1 MIYGYIRVSTR
12 EQNEDRQVRAMQ
24 EYGVPA
30 DCVYLDKQSGKD
42 FERPAYKK
50 LLRKLKPSDTVVISS
65 IDRLGRNYNE
75 LLDQW
80 RKITKEKGANIV
92 VLDMPLLDTRN
103 REDTTKTLIADLVL
117 QIFSY
122 VAQKERENI
131 KRRQAEGIAAAKK
144 RGVKFGRKP
153 ILKPDN
159 FPEVIKEWQ
168 EGKLSGRK
176 AAKKLDVSHTT
187 FRRWATNVNPFGTKS
202 TECGTPNF
210 YCQI

>member
-24 EYGVPA
+24 EYGVPV
-30 DCVYLDKQSGKD
+30 DFVYLDKQSGKD

-50 LLRKLKPSDTVVISS
+50 LLRKLKQNDTVVISS

-75 LLDQW
+75 LLEQW
-80 RKITKEKGANIV
+80 RKITKEKSANIV

-103 REDTTKTLIADLVL
+103 REDTTKILIADLVL

-153 ILKPDN
+153 IPKPDN
-159 FPEVIKEWQ
+159 FPEVLKEWH
-168 EGKLSGRK
+168 EGKVSGRK
-176 AAKKLDVSHTT
+176 AAKKLGVSHTT
-187 FRRWATNVNPFGTKS
+187 FHRWIKDSKEVGT
-202 TECGTPNF
+202 
-210 YCQI
+210 

>member
-1 MIYGYIRVSTR
+1 MIYGYIRVSTK

-50 LLRKLKPSDTVVISS
+50 LLRKLKPDDTVVISS
-65 IDRLGRNYNE
+65 IDRLGRNYEE
-75 LLDQW
+75 LLEQW
-80 RKITKEKGANIV
+80 RLITKDKQANIV
-92 VLDMPLLDTRN
+92 VLDMPLLDTRSCK
-103 REDTTKTLIADLVL
+103 DTTRTLIADLVL

-131 KRRQAEGIAAAKK
+131 KRRQAEGIEAAKK

-153 ILKPDN
+153 VQKPDD
-159 FPEVIKEWQ
+159 FPEVLKDWQ
-168 EGKLSGRK
+168 EGKVSGRK
-176 AAKKLDVSHTT
+176 AAKKIGVSHTT
-187 FRRWATNVNPFGTKS
+187 FYRWTEKFQPSGT
-202 TECGTPNF
+202 
-210 YCQI
+210 

>member
-1 MIYGYIRVSTR
+1 
-12 EQNEDRQVRAMQ
+12 MQ
-24 EYGVPA
+24 EYGVPV

-50 LLRKLKPSDTVVISS
+50 LLRKLKAGDTVVIAS

-75 LLDQW
+75 LLEQW

-176 AAKKLDVSHTT
+176 AAKKLGVSHTT
-187 FRRWATNVNPFGTKS
+187 FHRWIKDSKEVGT
-202 TECGTPNF
+202 
-210 YCQI
+210 

>member
-24 EYGVPA
+24 EYGVPV
-30 DCVYLDKQSGKD
+30 DCVCLDKQSGKD

-50 LLRKLKPSDTVVISS
+50 LLRKLKAGDTVVISS

-75 LLDQW
+75 LLEQW
-80 RKITKEKGANIV
+80 RKITKEKGSNIV

-103 REDTTKTLIADLVL
+103 REDTTKILIADLVL

-153 ILKPDN
+153 IPKPDN
-159 FPEVIKEWQ
+159 FPEVLRQWQ
-168 EGKLSGRK
+168 EGKVSGRK
-176 AAKKLDVSHTT
+176 AAKKLGVSHTT
-187 FRRWATNVNPFGTKS
+187 FHRWIKDSKEVGT
-202 TECGTPNF
+202 
-210 YCQI
+210 

>member
-1 MIYGYIRVSTR
+1 MIYGYIRVSTK

-24 EYGVPA
+24 EYGVPV

-50 LLRKLKPSDTVVISS
+50 LLRKLKPDDTVVISS
-65 IDRLGRNYNE
+65 IDRLGRNYAE

-80 RKITKEKGANIV
+80 RLITKDKQANIV
-92 VLDMPLLDTRN
+92 VLDMPLLDTRTCK
-103 REDTTKTLIADLVL
+103 DTTRTLIADLVL

-131 KRRQAEGIAAAKK
+131 KRRQAEGIAAAKR

-153 ILKPDN
+153 FLKPEN
-159 FPEVIKEWQ
+159 FPEVFKEWR

-176 AAKKLDVSHTT
+176 AAKKIGVSHTT
-187 FRRWATNVNPFGTKS
+187 FQRWIEDSK
-202 TECGTPNF
+202 
-210 YCQI
+210 

>member
-1 MIYGYIRVSTR
+1 MIYGYIRVSTK

-24 EYGVPA
+24 EYGVPTKY
-30 DCVYLDKQSGKD
+30 VYLDKQSGKD

-50 LLRKLKPSDTVVISS
+50 LLRKLKPDDTVVIAS

-75 LLDQW
+75 LLEQW
-80 RKITKEKGANIV
+80 RKITKEKGSNIV

-103 REDTTKTLIADLVL
+103 REDTTKILIADLVL

-153 ILKPDN
+153 IPKPDN
-159 FPEVIKEWQ
+159 FPAVIKEWQ

-176 AAKKLDVSHTT
+176 AAKKLGVSHTT
-187 FRRWATNVNPFGTKS
+187 FHRWIKDSKEVGT
-202 TECGTPNF
+202 
-210 YCQI
+210 

>member
-1 MIYGYIRVSTR
+1 MIYGYIRVSTK
-12 EQNEDRQVRAMQ
+12 EQNEDRQVIAMK

-30 DCVYLDKQSGKD
+30 DCVYLDKQSGKN

-50 LLRKLKPSDTVVISS
+50 LLRKLKPDDTLVIAS
-65 IDRLGRNYNE
+65 IDRLGRNYAE

-80 RKITKEKGANIV
+80 RLITKDKQANIV
-92 VLDMPLLDTRN
+92 VLDMPLLDTRTCK
-103 REDTTKTLIADLVL
+103 DTTRTLIADLVL

-153 ILKPDN
+153 IPKADN
-159 FPEVIKEWQ
+159 FPEIFKLWQ
-168 EGKLSGRK
+168 EGKLSGRN
-176 AAKKLDVSHTT
+176 AAKKIGVSHTT
-187 FRRWATNVNPFGTKS
+187 FQRWIEDRK
-202 TECGTPNF
+202 
-210 YCQI
+210 